1 MTTALVHPDRYKATT
16 NTRKTL
22 IVVHDSEGSD
32 GSYAVLRRLVTL
44 PGDRLVDPKKP
55 NGPKYGSAYHA
66 ITRNDAGA
74 TFDQVLPAT
83 AAPNAGPPVNATAW
97 HICMPG
103 YARQTEAEWLDAA
116 SRSGIRAVAK
126 FIVEKC
132 RLDGIPLVRRSVAEL
147 KAGLGGYCG
156 HGDVSL
162 AWGKSTHTD
171 PSPTFPWY
179 VLEADIRA
187 LAAPAPAVPAPL
199 PLPLPPSMSTEDAML
214 IIVGRDANRSDPR
227 RWVWNG
233 VSIHFI
239 PDESTFVQFYGDTD
253 LSVFKGKMDPR
264 FKTLAAPFWMDD
276 ATLRSFGAQV

>member
-1 MTTALVHPDRYKATT
+1 MTAAPVHPDRFKATT
-16 NTRKTL
+16 NTRKTW

-44 PGDRLVDPKKP
+44 PGDRPVDPKKP
-55 NGPKYGSAYHA
+55 NGAKYGSAYHA
-66 ITRNDAGA
+66 LTRNDADA

-103 YARQTEAEWLDAA
+103 YARQTHDEWLDAA

-132 RLDGIPLVRRSVAEL
+132 RLDGIPMIRRSVAEL

-156 HGDVSL
+156 HADVSL

-171 PSPTFPWY
+171 PGPLFPWE
-179 VLEADIRA
+179 VLDAEIRA
-187 LAAPAPAVPAPL
+187 LTTPSQPVPAPL
-199 PLPLPPSMSTEDAML
+199 PTPLPPSMTTEDEML
-214 IIVGRDANRSDPR
+214 IIVGRDANRNDPR

-233 VSIHFI
+233 VSVHYI
-239 PDESTFVQFYGDTD
+239 PSESEFWQFYGDTE
-253 LSVFKGKMDPR
+253 LSVFRGKMDPR
-264 FKTLAAPFWMDD
+264 FKTLAQPFWMDD
-276 ATLRSFGAQV
+276 ATLRSFGGQV